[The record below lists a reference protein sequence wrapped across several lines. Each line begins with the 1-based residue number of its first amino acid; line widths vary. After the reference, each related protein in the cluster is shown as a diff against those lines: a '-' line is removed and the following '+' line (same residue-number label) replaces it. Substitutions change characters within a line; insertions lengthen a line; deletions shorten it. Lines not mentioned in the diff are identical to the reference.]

1 MTALQPTINAASAVN
16 LGGDRSQTAA
26 AKAEPAI
33 PAKTWIAV
41 IGATLGAFMA
51 VLNIQIVNASLADI
65 QGAIGAGIDDGG
77 WISTS
82 YLIAEI
88 VVIPLSGWLAQV
100 FSIRRYLLTNAVLF
114 LLLSVACAFA
124 QDLPQMIV
132 LRAIQGFTG
141 GVLIPMAF
149 TLIITLLPKSK
160 QPVGLALFALSATFA
175 PAIGPTIGGYLTE
188 NWGWQFIFYVN
199 LVPGAVMIAMLWFS
213 LEAKPM
219 KLSLLRE
226 GDWVG
231 IATMAIGL
239 SALQT
244 VLEEGNKDDW
254 FGSAFIVRLSV
265 IAAVALT
272 AFLWIEL
279 TTKKPLLNLRLL
291 LRRNFG
297 FGMLAN
303 FLLGIA
309 LYGSVFILPV
319 YLSRIQGYNAEQI
332 GMVLAWTGLPQLLL
346 IPLVPRLMK
355 RFDPRLIIGIGFA
368 LFAASNFMNIYMT
381 NDYATDQLF
390 WPNIVRALGQA
401 LVMAP
406 LSAVATA
413 GIEAENAGSASG
425 LFNMMRNLG
434 GAVGIAVAADLPDQ
448 ARAVSLQRADAVG
461 LDAGTGDPQPDRA
474 VDPIFPQSR
483 RRRSRRSN
491 ASRGDRDRRD
501 RAEAGFHSRLQRHI
515 LPARRRADCRTHR
528 NLTAE
533 EAGPSCQ
540 RRRTLGLFDQ
550 PLPTPPTRRTTMKPR
565 MNFYQAAPDTIKA
578 LSALETQ
585 IQGSGLE
592 KSLIE
597 LVKTRASQINGCA
610 YCINMHTEDARKQ
623 GETEQRLYLLN
634 AWRESPLYTDRERAA
649 LAWTEALTLIAE
661 THAPDDLYADVRAH
675 FNEAE
680 TVNLTMLIG
689 AINAWNRLAIAFRA
703 MHPVKVKAAV
713 A

>member
-1 MTALQPTINAASAVN
+1 MPALQTAIDDVPANHH
-16 LGGDRSQTAA
+16 GPAA
-26 AKAEPAI
+26 APPAVS
-33 PAKTWIAV
+33 AKTWLAV

-65 QGAIGAGIDDGG
+65 QGGIGAGIDDGG

-100 FSIRRYLLTNAVLF
+100 FSVRIYLLTNAFLF
-114 LLLSVACAFA
+114 LVFSAACALA
-124 QDLPQMIV
+124 QDLPQMIA

-149 TLIITLLPKSK
+149 TLIITLLPKAK
-160 QPVGLALFALSATFA
+160 QPIGLAMFAISATFA
-175 PAIGPTIGGYLTE
+175 PAIGPTIGGFLTE
-188 NWGWQFIFYVN
+188 NLGWEVIFCVN
-199 LVPGAVMIAMLWFS
+199 VVPGAVMIGMLYFS
-213 LEAKPM
+213 LEATPM

-226 GDWVG
+226 GDWPG
-231 IATMAIGL
+231 IVTMAIGL
-239 SALQT
+239 AALQT

-254 FGSAFIVRLSV
+254 FGSPFIVKLSI

-279 TTKKPLLNLRLL
+279 TTQKPLLNLRLL

-346 IPLVPRLMK
+346 IPLVPRLMQ

-381 NDYATDQLF
+381 NDYGTDQLF

-406 LSAVATA
+406 LSAVATS

-434 GAVGIAVAADLPDQ
+434 GAVGIALLQTFLTKREQYHSNVLMQSVSLLEQATRTRIEKLTQYFMSHGVVDHAEATHRAIVAIGKIVQKQAFVLAFSDTFYLLGAALIVALVAALLLKKP
-448 ARAVSLQRADAVG
+448 G
-461 LDAGTGDPQPDRA
+461 
-474 VDPIFPQSR
+474 
-483 RRRSRRSN
+483 
-491 ASRGDRDRRD
+491 
-501 RAEAGFHSRLQRHI
+501 
-515 LPARRRADCRTHR
+515 
-528 NLTAE
+528 NL
-533 EAGPSCQ
+533 
-540 RRRTLGLFDQ
+540 
-550 PLPTPPTRRTTMKPR
+550 
-565 MNFYQAAPDTIKA
+565 
-578 LSALETQ
+578 
-585 IQGSGLE
+585 SG
-592 KSLIE
+592 
-597 LVKTRASQINGCA
+597 G
-610 YCINMHTEDARKQ
+610 
-623 GETEQRLYLLN
+623 G
-634 AWRESPLYTDRERAA
+634 
-649 LAWTEALTLIAE
+649 
-661 THAPDDLYADVRAH
+661 AH
-675 FNEAE
+675 
-680 TVNLTMLIG
+680 
-689 AINAWNRLAIAFRA
+689 
-703 MHPVKVKAAV
+703 
-713 A
+713 